1 MDTKP
6 QKKVTSLRGL
16 QEKWAAASKNDPSHP
31 KIIRERGHVV
41 HPKDL
46 YIPVENNIRPINW
59 NTVREYAEAMK
70 RGDVFPP
77 IQVDVDSE
85 ERIRVRHG
93 FHRALAAKMAI
104 EEGSTMQGLDVT
116 EFQGNSADAIFMML
130 NTENSLV
137 VDPVSR
143 AEAYLTLH
151 RQKFTSAQIAQRI
164 NGEGDKPRTA
174 THVESNLLLAMAENE
189 VKVHV
194 REGRISATEVI
205 DIMQEERAGGRNH
218 VEVVNEMIKNA
229 AAVGAP
235 KATKKHRA
243 APAANTGIV
252 PKLRIKEVSS
262 TLSNL
267 VGISHTLRAAL
278 DEQAVNALSASVA
291 TEKTDAAGEATE
303 DPMLSVALPASKM
316 KELLELL
323 DKQAAVEQALKG
335 GNSAEGEE
343 GENAAGAEKAND
355 DQTDMFE
362 APEAVQ

>member
-1 MDTKP
+1 METKP

-16 QEKWAAASKNDPSHP
+16 QEKWAAASKADPSHP

-41 HPKDL
+41 HPNDL
-46 YIPVENNIRPINW
+46 YIPVEDNIRPINW
-59 NTVREYAEAMK
+59 KTVREYADAMK

-104 EEGSTMQGLDVT
+104 DEGATMQGLDVT
-116 EFQGNSADAIFMML
+116 EFQGNSADAIFLML
-130 NTENSLV
+130 NTDSSLV

-143 AEAYLTLH
+143 AEAYLKLY
-151 RQKFTSAQIAQRI
+151 RQKFTPAQIAKGI

-189 VKVHV
+189 VKELV

-243 APAANTGIV
+243 APAANTGII

-278 DEQAVNALSASVA
+278 DEQAVNALSASVT
-291 TEKTDAAGEATE
+291 TESTDAAGEATE

-335 GNSAEGEE
+335 GNGAVGEE
-343 GENAAGAEKAND
+343 ENAAGAENVDD
-355 DQTDMFE
+355 DQTDMFK